1 MASTSS
7 ARELVLGGRAPRAD
21 AERNVDALLS
31 ATRAFVI
38 AGDLNPTAAEIAA
51 RAGVGVGT
59 LYRRAVRKEVL
70 LAAVLV
76 DLLDDVSANATDVA
90 TSSSDPW
97 SAFKAFAIEYIRI
110 RQVTCQISHAL
121 EAEFDGAVAAA
132 MGRTREAFGVLTD
145 RLHDAGLLDAEMSAE
160 DLMILLASVEVVDT
174 TLGIRPDTERPRR
187 ILDRILD
194 SLRAAPIQGTR
205 QAGI

>member
-7 ARELVLGGRAPRAD
+7 ARELVLGEQPPRAD
-21 AERNVDALLS
+21 AERNVDALLR
-31 ATRAFVI
+31 ATRDFVI
-38 AGDLNPTAAEIAA
+38 AGDLNPTAAQIAA
-51 RAGVGVGT
+51 KAGVGVGT

-76 DLLDDVSANATDVA
+76 DLLDEVSAHATDVA
-90 TSSSDPW
+90 TRSSW
-97 SAFKAFAIEYIRI
+97 AAFKGFALEYIRI
-110 RQVTCQISHAL
+110 RQVTCKINHAL

-145 RLHDAGLLDAEMSAE
+145 RLHDAGLMDSEVSAE
-160 DLMILLASVEVVDT
+160 DLMILLASVEVTET
-174 TLGIRPDTERPRR
+174 TLGLRPDTERRHR

-194 SLRAAPIQGTR
+194 SLRPAAHHR
-205 QAGI
+205 